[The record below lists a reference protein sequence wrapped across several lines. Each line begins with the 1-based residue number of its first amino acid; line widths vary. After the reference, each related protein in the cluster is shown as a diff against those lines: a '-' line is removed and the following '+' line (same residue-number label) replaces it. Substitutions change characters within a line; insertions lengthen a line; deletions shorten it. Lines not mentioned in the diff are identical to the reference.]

1 MAGLTIGTAY
11 PQDLSKPSPQPNT
24 LGHKVVFVQ
33 ITFDSS
39 YPTNGEALVASDVGL
54 TDILCVLA
62 EPKGGYTFVW
72 AAGLIEA
79 FWVDTTTDGAPLA
92 EVTAAT
98 DLSAIAPWCMIVG
111 T

>member
-1 MAGLTIGTAY
+1 MALSIGTPY
-11 PQDLSKPSPQPNT
+11 EQDLSKPSPQPNT
-24 LGHKVVFVQ
+24 LGHKLVAVQ

-54 TDILCVLA
+54 NEILAVFS
-62 EPKGGYTFVW
+62 EPKGGYNFVW
-72 AAGLIEA
+72 AAGLLEA

-92 EVTAAT
+92 EVANTT
-98 DLSAIAPWCMIVG
+98 NLSAITAWLLILG

>member
-1 MAGLTIGTAY
+1 MALTIGTKY
-11 PQDLSKPSPQPNT
+11 PQDLSKPSPQP
-24 LGHKVVFVQ
+24 KMVAVK

-39 YPTNGEALVASDVGL
+39 YPTNGEALIASDVGL
-54 TDILCVLA
+54 TEILAVFA

-72 AAGLIEA
+72 AANKIEA

-92 EVTAAT
+92 EVANTT
-98 DLSAIAPWCMIVG
+98 DLSAIAPWCLILG

>member
-1 MAGLTIGTAY
+1 MALTIGTCY
-11 PQDLSKPSPQPNT
+11 EQDLSKPSPQPNT
-24 LGHKVVFVQ
+24 LGHKLVAVK

-54 TDILCVLA
+54 TEILAVFA
-62 EPKGGYTFVW
+62 EPKGGYCFVW
-72 AAGLIEA
+72 AANLIEA

-92 EVTAAT
+92 EVANTT
-98 DLSAIAPWCMIVG
+98 DLSAIAPYCLVLG